1 MAALL
6 TLNQNPVVEDRLTI
20 IDIMLTRYYVSLDSQ
35 STIFLGAVKSLP
47 YIVLSSGRDG
57 GIDKAAL
64 ETKIKD
70 DVEALMRPYF
80 DSNETV
86 VTILDSNTNLGRV
99 DIYLMFTGIY
109 DNKKYTADR
118 TWELKDSKLVKMS
131 QLQ

>member
-20 IDIMLTRYYVSLDSQ
+20 IDIMLTRYYVSLYSQ

-118 TWELKDSKLVKMS
+118 TWELKDSKLVKLS
-131 QLQ
+131 KLQ

>member
-20 IDIMLTRYYVSLDSQ
+20 IDIMLTRYYVSLYSQ